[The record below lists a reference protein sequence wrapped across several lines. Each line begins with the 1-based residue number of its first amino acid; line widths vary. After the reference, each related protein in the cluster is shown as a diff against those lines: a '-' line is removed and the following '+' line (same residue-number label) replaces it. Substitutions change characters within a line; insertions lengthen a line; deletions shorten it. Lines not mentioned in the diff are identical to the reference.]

1 MRADHP
7 SVYPYSAAEAKR
19 RNELDS
25 WSESFRMNVSCKEAI
40 EDAVRSNFNGM
51 HLNEHC
57 VDDVIEQFGFKR
69 TMWVLSNTIQHSLSF
84 LYGATLTSIHDQW
97 KNRSLD

>member
-25 WSESFRMNVSCKEAI
+25 WRESLRMNVSCKEAI

-57 VDDVIEQFGFKR
+57 VDDR
-69 TMWVLSNTIQHSLSF
+69 TVWIQAHYVGLIQHHPAERL
-84 LYGATLTSIHDQW
+84 GRKIQHPQ
-97 KNRSLD
+97 